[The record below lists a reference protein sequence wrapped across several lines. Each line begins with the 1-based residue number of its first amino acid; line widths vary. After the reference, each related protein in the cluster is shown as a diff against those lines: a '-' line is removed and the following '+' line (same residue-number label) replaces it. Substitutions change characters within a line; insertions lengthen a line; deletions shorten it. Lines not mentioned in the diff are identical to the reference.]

1 MPHITSPEAFF
12 GFPLGADRKIAR
24 WDKIVEYY
32 KLLDSESDR
41 IQVTDMGPSTEGNPF
56 LKVIIT
62 SPENFAHLEEIRQD
76 NQKIADPRGLSEEEI
91 QALVARGK
99 AVSVQSMS
107 LHATEIGGTQMAPQ
121 LAYDLLCGE
130 TEEIRNILENVVLV
144 MVPCFNPDGQ
154 IMVTDWYNATLGTEY
169 EGCNYPSLY
178 HKYTGH
184 DNNRDSFAHNIIES
198 QYMGDILFKEWTPQ
212 SYFDHHHMGSYGAR
226 IFVPPYKNPVR
237 PYTDPLVY
245 NELSLY
251 GANMCYR
258 MEQEGLSGA
267 TMMAQFPGWG
277 HYGYHWITNSHNI
290 AGMLS
295 ESANAKL
302 ATPLY
307 IHPEQLEGNHDTA
320 TPFYGQQVHFTH
332 PWPGGWWRLGDI
344 VKRQYCAAYTVLDTM
359 AKNRQQIL
367 FNMTQK
373 ALRQTQRGA
382 ESDEQAFIISADQ
395 FDQSVLRALLKML
408 LDQGLEMHRATA
420 PFQVNGH
427 NYPEGSILVPLA
439 QPKMGVAMNLLGRT
453 LYPDNFWTHD
463 LNGALT
469 AFDTASDTVA
479 EYMGVEVVPA
489 CAKVEGAFE
498 PFTSLPAP
506 APVQVPQ
513 AKGYVISAKENESYH
528 TANLLLKAGYRVQR
542 IDNCPWHDF
551 YVEGDAAALNPIFDE
566 THAVVRTVEQPYPQ
580 MTEIKPLKVAMYQRY
595 YTGNADEG
603 WTRLLLE
610 RMAYSYTTV
619 MDEDI
624 TGGKLDEF
632 DVLILPSDQYEMLY
646 GPQHYQDDPRFES
659 MMQYVGKQP
668 PEKQS
673 GLGQEGMDAI
683 RAFVEKGGRLL
694 AFNQSCDF
702 AAKACGLKVKNLAA
716 GKSLTEFNT
725 HGSTLHIQ
733 LDTNHPLCYGMPKKA
748 LAFHWNGPVLQVK
761 EKFSADQYE
770 EAACYAQKDVLQSGL
785 LVGEELIA
793 GTPALLQVHCGQGDV
808 ALYGFA
814 PQHRC
819 QTHGTFKLL
828 FNALY
833 QQK

>member
-1 MPHITSPEAFF
+1 MQKITSPESFF
-12 GFPLGADRKIAR
+12 GFTLGEDYKIAR

-32 KLLDSESDR
+32 KLLDQQSDR

-62 SPENFAHLEEIRQD
+62 SPENFAHLEEIRQV
-76 NQKIADPRGLSEEEI
+76 NQTIADPRGLSKEEI
-91 QALVARGK
+91 DGLVQKGK

-107 LHATEIGGTQMAPQ
+107 LHATEIGGTQMAPK
-121 LAYDLLCGE
+121 LAYDLLTGDS
-130 TEEIRNILENVVLV
+130 EEILNILDNVVLV

-154 IMVTDWYNATLGTEY
+154 IMVTDWYNSTLGTPY

-184 DNNRDSFAHNIIES
+184 DNNRDAFAHNIVES
-198 QYMGDILFKEWTPQ
+198 KYMGDILFKEWTPQ

-258 MEQEGLSGA
+258 MEQEDLTGA
-267 TMMAQFPGWG
+267 SMMSQFPGWG

-302 ATPLY
+302 ASPLY
-307 IHPEQLEGNHDTA
+307 IHPEQLEGNHDKS

-344 VKRQYCAAYTVLDTM
+344 VKRQYCAAYAVLDTM
-359 AKNRQQIL
+359 AKNRKQIL

-382 ESDEQAFIISADQ
+382 DSEQKAFIIPADQ
-395 FDQSVLRALLKML
+395 FDKGVLRSLLNIL
-408 LDQGLEMHRATA
+408 LNQGIDVLEAKEQ
-420 PFQVNGH
+420 FQAGQAQ
-427 NYPEGSILVPLA
+427 YPAGTYVVPLD
-439 QPKMGVAMNLLGRT
+439 QPKMGVVMNLLGRT
-453 LYPDNFWTHD
+453 LYSDNFWTRD
-463 LNGALT
+463 LNGAFT

-479 EYMGVEVVPA
+479 EYMGVNVLPA
-489 CAKVEGAFE
+489 NGKVEGQFE
-498 PFTSLPAP
+498 KLAAVQAPAP
-506 APVQVPQ
+506 ANLPQ
-513 AKGYVISAKENESYH
+513 AAGYVISAKENAGYH
-528 TANLLLKAGYRVQR
+528 AVNLLLQKGYKVSR
-542 IDNCPWHDF
+542 IEACPWRDF
-551 YVEGDAAALNPIFDE
+551 YVEGDAKEISQIIDE
-566 THAVVRTVEQPYPQ
+566 TQAAVRTVDKPYDK
-580 MTEIKPLKVAMYQRY
+580 MFEIKPVKVAMYQRY

-603 WTRLLLE
+603 WTRLLFD
-610 RMAYSYTTV
+610 RMAYDYTTV
-619 MDEDI
+619 MDADI
-624 TGGKLDEF
+624 LGGKLKDF

-646 GPQHYQDDPRFES
+646 GPKYYKDSPQFEG
-659 MMQYVGKQP
+659 MMQYVGQQP
-668 PEKQS
+668 PEKES
-673 GLGQEGMDAI
+673 GLGQQGLEAI
-683 RAFVEKGGRLL
+683 RAFVEQGGRLL
-694 AFNQSCDF
+694 AFNKSCDF
-702 AAKACGLKVKNLAA
+702 AIKACGLKVKNLAA
-716 GKSLTEFNT
+716 GKKLTEFNT

-733 LDTNHPLCYGMPKKA
+733 VDNQNPLCYGMPKQA
-748 LAFHWNGPVLQVK
+748 LAFHWDGPVLQIA
-761 EKFSADQYE
+761 EKFHADKFE
-770 EAACYAQKDVLQSGL
+770 TAASYAKQDVLQSGL
-785 LVGEELIA
+785 LTGEQLIA
-793 GTPALLQVHCGQGDV
+793 GTPALIRAQCGQGDV
-808 ALYGFA
+808 VLYGFA

-833 QQK
+833 K

>member
-1 MPHITSPEAFF
+1 MRNITSPESFF
-12 GFPLGADRKIAR
+12 GFTLGEDYKIAR
-24 WDKIVEYY
+24 WDKIVDYY
-32 KLLDSESDR
+32 KLLDQESDR
-41 IQVTDMGPSTEGNPF
+41 IQVTEMGPSTEGNPF

-62 SPENFAHLEEIRQD
+62 SPENFANLEEIRQT
-76 NQKIADPRGLSEEEI
+76 NQKIADPRGLSKEEI
-91 QALVARGK
+91 DGLVARGK

-121 LAYDLLCGE
+121 LAYDLLTGE
-130 TEEIRNILENVVLV
+130 SEEILNILHNVVLV
-144 MVPCFNPDGQ
+144 MIPCFNPDGQ
-154 IMVTDWYNATLGTEY
+154 IMVTDWYNSTLGTPY

-184 DNNRDSFAHNIIES
+184 DNNRDAFAHNIVES
-198 QYMGDILFKEWTPQ
+198 QYVGDILFKEWTPQ

-258 MEQEGLSGA
+258 MEQEDLPGA

-307 IHPEQLEGNHDTA
+307 IHPTQLEGNHDKT
-320 TPFYGQQVHFTH
+320 TPFYGPQVHFTH

-382 ESDEQAFIISADQ
+382 ESDIKAFIIPAEQ
-395 FDQSVLRALLKML
+395 FDKGVLRGLLKIL
-408 LDQGLEMHRATA
+408 LDQGLELQRATA
-420 PFQVNGH
+420 DFKVGNVT
-427 NYPEGSILVPLA
+427 YPAGSIIVPLA
-439 QPKMGVAMNLLGRT
+439 QPKMGVVMNLLGRT
-453 LYPDNFWTHD
+453 LYSDNFWTRD
-463 LNGALT
+463 LSGAFT

-489 CAKVEGAFE
+489 NASLDGSFE
-498 PFTSLPAP
+498 PYTQLDCLPEVKMPKA
-506 APVQVPQ
+506 A
-513 AKGYVISAKENESYH
+513 GYVISAKENESYH
-528 TANLLLKAGYRVQR
+528 TVNLLLKAGYKVQR
-542 IDNCPWHDF
+542 IDACPWHDF
-551 YVEGDAAALNPIFDE
+551 YVEGDVADLNRVFTD
-566 THAVVRTVEQPYPQ
+566 TQAVVRAVDAPYDK
-580 MTEIKPLKVAMYQRY
+580 MTEIKPVKVAMYQRF

-603 WTRLLLE
+603 WTRLLFD
-610 RMAYSYTTV
+610 RMAYDYTTV
-619 MDEDI
+619 FDEDI
-624 TGGKLDEF
+624 IGGKLKDY

-646 GPQHYQDDPRFES
+646 GPKYFKDDPRFES
-659 MMQYVGKQP
+659 MMQYVGQQP
-668 PEKQS
+668 PEKES
-673 GLGQEGMDAI
+673 GLGKEGMQAI
-683 RAFVEKGGRLL
+683 AQFVQEGGRLL

-716 GKSLTEFNT
+716 GLKATQFNT
-725 HGSTLHIQ
+725 HGSTLHI
-733 LDTNHPLCYGMPKKA
+733 DVDPTNPLCYGMPKKA
-748 LAFHWNGPVLQVK
+748 LAFHWNGPVLEVK

-770 EAACYAQKDVLQSGL
+770 VAASYAEHDVLQSGL
-785 LVGEELIA
+785 LTGEDLIA
-793 GTPALLQVHCGQGDV
+793 GTPALLRAQCGKGDV
-808 ALYGFA
+808 VLYGFA

-819 QTHGTFKLL
+819 QTHGTFKLV

-833 QQK
+833 K